1 MPPLEA
7 TSETTPSTAEPP
19 EPAVP
24 AGPCFH
30 LESSAL
36 ACVES
41 LAKARGVSASAALHQ
56 LLEAGTRSLKPEH
69 VQQFRRLSKKQVT
82 VLEGLKAGH
91 SVKEIAA
98 ELGVMEGT
106 VRTHIRRMR
115 SHLNRSDLL
124 SLRYQ

>member
-1 MPPLEA
+1 MCSP
-7 TSETTPSTAEPP
+7 TSKRP

-24 AGPCFH
+24 VGPCFH
-30 LESSAL
+30 LEAHAL
-36 ACVES
+36 ARLES
-41 LAKARGVSASAALHQ
+41 LAKAKGVSTTVALHQ
-56 LLEAGTRSLKPEH
+56 LLEAGTRHPTPGDAQST
-69 VQQFRRLSKKQVT
+69 RSLSKKQVS
-82 VLEGLKAGH
+82 VLESLQAGQ

-98 ELGVMEGT
+98 QLGVLEGT

>member
-1 MPPLEA
+1 M
-7 TSETTPSTAEPP
+7 SETSPSTTEHTNPSI
-19 EPAVP
+19 P

-30 LESSAL
+30 LESSVL

-41 LAKARGVSASAALHQ
+41 LANARGVSANTALHQ
-56 LLEAGTRSLKPEH
+56 LLDAGIRHLRPEH
-69 VQQFRRLSKKQVT
+69 LPQFRKLSKKQVT

-98 ELGVMEGT
+98 QLGVLEGT